1 MEKITTFPSP
11 LEVDRFLYD
20 YIWHLQFRWLHCFRP
35 VARWIGSFTLVL
47 EKNIDVSIYAFPSPL
62 EVDRWLY
69 EDLRW
74 FQNLERGFRP
84 LAGWIGCSTRNMA
97 LTDTHVLGAFP
108 APLEVDRFLY
118 KPANQL
124 LTTSKTTRGFR
135 PLSRWI
141 GSFLIHKPKTIK
153 AGLVVGFPSPLE
165 VDRFLYEHAK
175 TILASGAIFVSVPSR
190 GR

>member
-1 MEKITTFPSP
+1 MFPSP
-11 LEVDRFLYD
+11 REVDRFLYRKD
-20 YIWHLQFRWLHCFRP
+20 RQEE
-35 VARWIGSFTLVL
+35 
-47 EKNIDVSIYAFPSPL
+47 EKWKMFPSPL

-153 AGLVVGFPSPLE
+153 AGLVVGFPSPRE
-165 VDRFLYEHAK
+165 VDRFLYQLWPWK
-175 TILASGAIFVSVPSR
+175 SKSRKRFRPLAR
-190 GR
+190 